1 LRPRLT
7 ILRNIQYSGPGYGT
21 ISDPS
26 LGIAA
31 STLPSQTIH
40 PPQGSLETP
49 EKTNNN
55 IKFSH
60 TSLAPSKTCTQ
71 CKASFRTHRALKKH
85 ADTTKHVAYK
95 CTCEAE
101 FSRLYSLDQHIHDY
115 VAITRSSQ
123 EAGEVESGAQ
133 DGAEGIMQGGGRVF
147 PCLYCSK
154 YVDEKAFTRKDHLT
168 QHLVGYHKFERG
180 RVQTRC

>member
-1 LRPRLT
+1 V
-7 ILRNIQYSGPGYGT
+7 
-21 ISDPS
+21 
-26 LGIAA
+26 
-31 STLPSQTIH
+31 STLASQTIH

-60 TSLAPSKTCTQ
+60 TSLTPSKTCTQ
-71 CKASFRTHRALKKH
+71 CKAPFRTHGALKKH
-85 ADTTKHVAYK
+85 ASTTKHVAYK

-101 FSRLYSLDQHIHDY
+101 FSRLDCLNRHIHDY
-115 VAITRSSQ
+115 VATTGSSQ
-123 EAGEVESGAQ
+123 EAGEVESGAR

-154 YVDEKAFTRKDHLT
+154 HVGEKAFTRKYHLT
-168 QHLVGYHKFERG
+168 QHLEGYHKFERG
-180 RVQTRC
+180 WVTSVVTSDL